1 MKRRAIDIEK
11 LRVALRW
18 MSRGNLLMAA
28 ERAIEIVPSAKLGV
42 LVGGVVR
49 LDQLPRRKAARRPVR
64 GSQAA
69 LLERTYV
76 S

>member
-1 MKRRAIDIEK
+1 
-11 LRVALRW
+11 
-18 MSRGNLLMAA
+18 MAA